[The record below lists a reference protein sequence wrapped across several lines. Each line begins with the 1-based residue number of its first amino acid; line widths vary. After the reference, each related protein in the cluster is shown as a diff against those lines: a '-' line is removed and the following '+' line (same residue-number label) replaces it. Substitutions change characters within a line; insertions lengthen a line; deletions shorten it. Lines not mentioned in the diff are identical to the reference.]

1 MAEVIWTEQALE
13 DFEQI
18 LDFIVQNSSETHAR
32 KLKDRIDQRVRILEK
47 FPRLGRRVPETDEE
61 RYHELFEKPYRI
73 VYELIDEDIVL
84 IQHVVHSSRDMNN
97 LLD

>member
-13 DFEQI
+13 DVEQI
-18 LDFIVQNSSETHAR
+18 LDFVTLGSSERRAR
-32 KLKDRIDQRVRILEK
+32 ELKERIDQRVRILEK

-73 VYELIDEDIVL
+73 VYELLDEDIVL

-97 LLD
+97 LLG

>member
-13 DFEQI
+13 DLEQI
-18 LDFIVQNSSETHAR
+18 LDFVAQTSSERRAQDLQQR
-32 KLKDRIDQRVRILEK
+32 VAQRVRILEK

-61 RYHELFEKPYRI
+61 RFHELLEKPYRI

-84 IQHVVHSSRDMNN
+84 IQHVVHSSRDMNDV
-97 LLD
+97 LE